1 MTDRRQP
8 DSSDRKH
15 AVGEDTPKWFA
26 VGFGVMGTVIAVG
39 AVWLWMQ
46 QAAPSR
52 MDKVEAE
59 ATGSVQVPLPVGQ
72 SAAIMVATAKPAGS
86 ADEATKEVALPVG
99 KTDVGSGQVP
109 GTSAA
114 APTQTRVEDCPAVVT
129 VKFDLGSAAVQPQF
143 LPRLGGLADWLNE
156 NAAARVS
163 VHGFAD
169 SSGWDQHNM
178 LLSYRRA
185 QAVAAL
191 LAKAGVQPQRIVIR
205 AAGSLDPIAGIPTDA
220 PENRRVTLEVKDFDG
235 CQQTPR

>member
-15 AVGEDTPKWFA
+15 AVGEDTPKWLA
-26 VGFGVMGTVIAVG
+26 VGFGVIGTVIAVG

-52 MDKVEAE
+52 VDKVEAE
-59 ATGSVQVPLPVGQ
+59 AADSARGPLPPGQ
-72 SAAIMVATAKPAGS
+72 SAAAVAMARPEGS
-86 ADEATKEVALPVG
+86 TGEVTKEVALPAG
-99 KTDVGSGQVP
+99 KTDAGSGQVP
-109 GTSAA
+109 GTSAT
-114 APTQTRVEDCPAVVT
+114 APTHTSLPDCPAVVT
-129 VKFDLGSAAVQPQF
+129 VRFDLGSAAVHPEFQ
-143 LPRLGGLADWLNE
+143 PRLGGLADWLND
-156 NAAARVS
+156 NAAAKVS

-185 QAVAAL
+185 QVVAAL

-235 CQQTPR
+235 CQQTSR